1 MLDGYYVEIDELDQ
15 HHVVLVMRALRLI
28 VLGRTFGE
36 AQQLARA
43 AIASRSQEDGRRCH
57 RGVAGRI
64 LSGRPR
70 WSSNR
75 PARVQVQLS

>member
-28 VLGRTFGE
+28 VLGRTLGE

-43 AIASRSQEDGRRCH
+43 AIASRSQEDGRRW
-57 RGVAGRI
+57 AQTAA
-64 LSGRPR
+64 S
-70 WSSNR
+70 
-75 PARVQVQLS
+75 RVYDDAIAASTEAPDTAQAA